1 MLVKIAMNFKNMDP
15 SSAAKRVYFELP
27 DKKLENFL
35 CINKKFSTTF
45 FGNKKKL
52 IFAIF
57 VLKHSHYIYIE
68 SFGRRKKYVFD

>member
-35 CINKKFSTTF
+35 CINKKF
-45 FGNKKKL
+45 
-52 IFAIF
+52 
-57 VLKHSHYIYIE
+57 
-68 SFGRRKKYVFD
+68 